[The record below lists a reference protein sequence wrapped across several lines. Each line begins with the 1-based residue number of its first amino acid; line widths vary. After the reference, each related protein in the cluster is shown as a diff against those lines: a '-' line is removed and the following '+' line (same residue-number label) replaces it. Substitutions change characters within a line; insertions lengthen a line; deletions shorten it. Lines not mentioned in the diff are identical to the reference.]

1 MNPAILMFGYV
12 GTSAKKYI
20 AIVLA
25 TMVIVVSLPFL
36 AVMSMG
42 SDVLTFLSGTTSA
55 EAAETQGFYMG
66 GAVPGDT
73 YAWGNCTYWAFAMR
87 LWAGYPIPTTWGNA
101 NTWDDRAE
109 RDGYIVDHTP
119 QVGAV
124 FQTDAGEL
132 GHVAYVIAVN
142 DITGQWTISEMNN
155 LGLNMVNTR
164 TFAKDSAIYYNF
176 IHDKKGE
183 STWKPFPIPLAPQ
196 YSGLTSQLPQ

>member
-1 MNPAILMFGYV
+1 MNPAAMTFGYV
-12 GTSAKKYI
+12 LSSAKKQI

-25 TMVIVVSLPFL
+25 TMAIVLSLPFL
-36 AVMSMG
+36 AVVSMG
-42 SDVLTFLSGTTSA
+42 SEVLAFLSGTPSA

-109 RDGYIVDHTP
+109 ADGYVVDHKP

-124 FQTDAGEL
+124 FQTDAGLL

-164 TFAKDSAIYYNF
+164 TFAKESAIYYNF

-183 STWKPFPIPLAPQ
+183 STWKPYDISLPSQ
-196 YSGLTSQLPQ
+196 YTGITSQLPR